1 MTRTETRRA
10 LRNERGSVSIQLAV
24 LMPVLFS
31 IAFTG
36 LQTGLFFYGRSAALS
51 AATLGARAAAAE
63 HGSIA
68 QCQHDAETFLAGLG
82 DVLSAVRV
90 QCARTATTVTVRV
103 TGTTLSVI
111 PGWHPQVDQVAVQP
125 VERITR

>member
-1 MTRTETRRA
+1 MTSTDTHRA
-10 LRNERGSVSIQLAV
+10 THDERGSVSIQLAM
-24 LMPVLFS
+24 LMPVLFGV
-31 IAFTG
+31 AFTG
-36 LQTGLFFYGRSAALS
+36 LQVGLFFYGRSAALS

-68 QCQHDAETFLAGLG
+68 QCRHDAEEFISSLG
-82 DVLSAVRV
+82 DVLSRSRV

-103 TGTTLSVI
+103 TGTTLSLI